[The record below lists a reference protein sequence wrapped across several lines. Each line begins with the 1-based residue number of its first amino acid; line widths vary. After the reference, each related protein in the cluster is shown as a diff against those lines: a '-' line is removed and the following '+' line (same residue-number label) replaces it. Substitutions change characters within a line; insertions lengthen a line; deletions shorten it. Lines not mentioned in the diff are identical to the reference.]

1 MVNSV
6 RVVLLKARGWRG
18 TSLPRVYDNMWFSNP
33 VRFCF
38 FQLRSGCEKAEPVP
52 GSFHAFI
59 YSPRSSF
66 HSPTWGY
73 QRHNSYRVAMFVIV
87 IYSVK
92 WCKLQCNLCKL
103 FYDLI
108 EIVRWSG
115 INYSTDSLSLYDDGG
130 YCVSSWRRGVR
141 TTRYEL
147 CFWKPV
153 VGEERAYLG
162 GVIAGDFQTRYGFC
176 FFQLRSGCEKTEP
189 VPGSFHRSFK
199 PHVAHSIRQR
209 GAFKSTTR
217 TELTMLHAFK
227 KQIISG
233 ILV

>member
-73 QRHNSYRVAMFVIV
+73 QRHNSYRVAMPHSAFVMLYNTNYADNLSS
-87 IYSVK
+87 IYSPRRFISFTNV
-92 WCKLQCNLCKL
+92 
-103 FYDLI
+103 
-108 EIVRWSG
+108 G
-115 INYSTDSLSLYDDGG
+115 
-130 YCVSSWRRGVR
+130 SS
-141 TTRYEL
+141 E
-147 CFWKPV
+147 
-153 VGEERAYLG
+153 A
-162 GVIAGDFQTRYGFC
+162 
-176 FFQLRSGCEKTEP
+176 QL
-189 VPGSFHRSFK
+189 VPSCD
-199 PHVAHSIRQR
+199 A
-209 GAFKSTTR
+209 
-217 TELTMLHAFK
+217 L
-227 KQIISG
+227 
-233 ILV
+233 

>member
-73 QRHNSYRVAMFVIV
+73 QRHNSYRVAMLVIV

-92 WCKLQCNLCKL
+92 WCKLQGNLCKL

-108 EIVRWSG
+108 GIVRWLG
-115 INYSTDSLSLYDDGG
+115 IYCSTDSLSLYGDNG
-130 YCVSSWRRGVR
+130 YCVVR
-141 TTRYEL
+141 WDVFHVVTAWHL
-147 CFWKPV
+147 CFWKP
-153 VGEERAYLG
+153 L
-162 GVIAGDFQTRYGFC
+162 I
-176 FFQLRSGCEKTEP
+176 
-189 VPGSFHRSFK
+189 
-199 PHVAHSIRQR
+199 IRW
-209 GAFKSTTR
+209 
-217 TELTMLHAFK
+217 
-227 KQIISG
+227 
-233 ILV
+233 

>member
-73 QRHNSYRVAMFVIV
+73 QKHNSYRVAMLYSAFVMQ
-87 IYSVK
+87 YSANYAD
-92 WCKLQCNLCKL
+92 NLSPVYPPCRFISFTNVGFSEAQL
-103 FYDLI
+103 VPSCGAIQRIL
-108 EIVRWSG
+108 
-115 INYSTDSLSLYDDGG
+115 G
-130 YCVSSWRRGVR
+130 YCIVFS
-141 TTRYEL
+141 Y
-147 CFWKPV
+147 
-153 VGEERAYLG
+153 A
-162 GVIAGDFQTRYGFC
+162 
-176 FFQLRSGCEKTEP
+176 
-189 VPGSFHRSFK
+189 SF
-199 PHVAHSIRQR
+199 
-209 GAFKSTTR
+209 
-217 TELTMLHAFK
+217 
-227 KQIISG
+227 
-233 ILV
+233 